1 METHGAR
8 PQARLRN
15 GLDLLLS
22 RPDDPELLHSVGVG
36 LAHRG
41 IAALDYERLAVS
53 LRLGKYPK
61 GRLFFFSSK
70 ACFSCQKEN
79 IFRDREPIV

>member
-1 METHGAR
+1 METHGVW

-22 RPDDPELLHSVGVG
+22 RPDDPEILHSVGVG

-41 IAALDYERLAVS
+41 IAALDYEGLGVS
-53 LRLGKYPK
+53 FEAG
-61 GRLFFFSSK
+61 
-70 ACFSCQKEN
+70 Q
-79 IFRDREPIV
+79 V